1 FFAAAIVALIA
12 AIISFL
18 YLQEPQRRKEA
29 LIKEK
34 TSGLKRVFNPLYF
47 IAFIIIFI
55 ASLGFAA
62 FDFLIS
68 LFVAHKFGF
77 TRKDIVIIITGG
89 GLVEAF
95 AQVVL
100 FDSLTNLIGEIKL
113 IRYAFVF
120 SAILVMITTMVQAY
134 VSILLATIFIFVG
147 FDLMRPAE
155 IGRASCRERV

>member
-1 FFAAAIVALIA
+1 AAIVALIA

-55 ASLGFAA
+55 ASLGLAA
-62 FDFLIS
+62 FDFLYS
-68 LFVAHKFGF
+68 LFVDHKFGF
-77 TRKDIVIIITGG
+77 TPKDIAFIFSVYLWLAAFDSLFSLFVYHKFGFTPKDIAIIITGG
-89 GLVEAF
+89 GLVGAI

-100 FDSLTNLIGEIKL
+100 FDSLTKRIGEIKL

-134 VSILLATIFIFVG
+134 V
-147 FDLMRPAE
+147 
-155 IGRASCRERV
+155 